1 MPWQWWFGPGC
12 AGSPQHEVAAK
23 RMRWMIRLYPRA
35 WQQRYGEE
43 FALVLGDQ
51 RASPGMIID
60 VLGGAVDAWLHPQGY
75 GRKPANEEAHKQGM
89 GKEEPGQQE
98 VGQQEVG
105 KQEVGQQE
113 PRKQELSQQDLDQ
126 GLHRQQALQGQ
137 GEDTMTNATNAM
149 MRRCATGGPK
159 LSSREQLI
167 AGIWTAAGMLTL
179 SAIYVVLRR
188 LYHGTPAV
196 EALGYTATP
205 GVYVLYLQMAY
216 LRNRPLATQALIVV
230 GVLGSL
236 YLALFAICAVA

>member
-12 AGSPQHEVAAK
+12 AGSPQHEMAAK
-23 RMRWMIRLYPRA
+23 RMRWMIRLYPPA
-35 WQQRYGEE
+35 WRQRYGEE
-43 FALVLGDQ
+43 FALVLGGQ
-51 RASPGMIID
+51 RASPGMVID
-60 VLGGAVDAWLHPQGY
+60 VLGGAVDAWLHPQGH
-75 GRKPANEEAHKQGM
+75 GRKPDKQGVHTREPHKQEM
-89 GKEEPGQQE
+89 GEQE
-98 VGQQEVG
+98 T
-105 KQEVGQQE
+105 
-113 PRKQELSQQDLDQ
+113 RKQEPSQQDLSKRKPSKQDLDQ
-126 GLHRQQALQGQ
+126 GLHRQQAFHGQ

-149 MRRCATGGPK
+149 MRRCAAGGPK
-159 LSSREQLI
+159 LSSRDQLV

-179 SAIYVVLRR
+179 SAVYVILRR